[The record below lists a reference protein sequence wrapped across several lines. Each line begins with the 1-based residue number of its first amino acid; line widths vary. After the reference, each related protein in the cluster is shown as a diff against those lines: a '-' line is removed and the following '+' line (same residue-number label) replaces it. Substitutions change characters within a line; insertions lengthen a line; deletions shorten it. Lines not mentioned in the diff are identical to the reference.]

1 MQLTQCDAFPDLE
14 QIHYPDMWQPYETK
28 LQDELVKLKDGIR
41 SVRRRMKV
49 LKQAK
54 QQQAQIDAM
63 LNYIKGV

>member
-1 MQLTQCDAFPDLE
+1 MQLTQFDAFPDLE
-14 QIHYPDMWQPYETK
+14 TDTTSNMWEPYETK
-28 LQDELVKLKDGIR
+28 LQDELLKLKDGVR